1 MPLGWGLP
9 EAARLKPPSP
19 LTTTALPRH
28 AQKRPTNYWTTY
40 HVVRLVIFG
49 DLGGV
54 GGVFFWQI
62 LTIFTSHLNAVNAAR
77 QCLALARWLG
87 EGCMLFPP
95 HRKKLSPSFPPL
107 RITVSNSFVIHLN
120 STRILYENNSPAPN
134 RITAVVQEHPAPGQT
149 DHNPGKDLCR
159 GAYTVV
165 ITNAVGAVTGAP
177 AILSVIPPFERRL
190 FPGLPLAGEVGTLLN
205 LDCSELLSQEPTWR
219 PLDTATLATSPQFY
233 FDASGLVPPQRFYRA
248 WQPTPVNVVSSLEL
262 LRIIST

>member
-1 MPLGWGLP
+1 MPLVWGLP
-9 EAARLKPPSP
+9 EAARPKPPSP

-28 AQKRPTNYWTTY
+28 TQKRPTNYWTTY
-40 HVVRLVIFG
+40 HVMRLVIFG

-95 HRKKLSPSFPPL
+95 HTKKLSPACPPL

-134 RITAVVQEHPAPGQT
+134 WITAVVQEHPAPGQT
-149 DHNPGKDLCR
+149 DHNPGRNLS
-159 GAYTVV
+159 GL
-165 ITNAVGAVTGAP
+165 GAVLPGP
-177 AILSVIPPFERRL
+177 GSRL
-190 FPGLPLAGEVGTLLN
+190 G
-205 LDCSELLSQEPTWR
+205 
-219 PLDTATLATSPQFY
+219 
-233 FDASGLVPPQRFYRA
+233 
-248 WQPTPVNVVSSLEL
+248 
-262 LRIIST
+262 